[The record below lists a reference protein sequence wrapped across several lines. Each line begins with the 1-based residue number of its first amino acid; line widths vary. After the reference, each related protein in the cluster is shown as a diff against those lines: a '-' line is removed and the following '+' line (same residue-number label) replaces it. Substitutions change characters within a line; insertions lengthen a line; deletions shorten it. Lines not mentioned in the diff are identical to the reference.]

1 MVPAAGG
8 EGQKATFALASAA
21 YRDDP
26 VEKILDADNEWHR
39 STVNPGRSW
48 ARIFRPNLGEAFSRA
63 VVDRLLTPGRKP
75 VVQSFG
81 MDPQTVVEHCLA
93 ANGLRRT
100 RDIRLT
106 AVMVLCGLVF
116 LPGLLAWL
124 LVFTIRATLAKAENR
139 RTSGMANLLLT
150 AFALLAVVFL
160 VQMPFGGIWA
170 WYSRGAVIA
179 PVIGWVVAKRIC
191 ENTAKDLRD
200 RWASLLSGSSIGAKV
215 PEAVPSNP
223 GETAAEQLR
232 QSLTRLGAEQQSNVV
247 FYAGPKGI
255 LGMGTRWGSWQLA
268 EDLEPAEEDK
278 EIYAFRSWDVVRAIH
293 GKLSLLERTPV
304 PTEGISKPAI
314 EHWIVSPVGEGADSV
329 ARPEGSDVDGFRY
342 KPHAIQ
348 QICNRQQFGSGD
360 RHYLGIQWVTWEGQL
375 VLSMLITVTVLYQT
389 LRIEVTGHAL
399 GPVHGLFNSKP
410 AAKERTVDKAFKP
423 WEKRTITLPLV
434 DTDEVVRLAARAPM
448 TWFPKQ
454 LNWLGGSL
462 TLPEPF
468 GLRHAWAEQPWRHR
482 FMADDAMRVATPVLR
497 AVHQA
502 VIGMLREHNVA
513 TEKFGARSSVVSGAV
528 QDPTPR
534 KADTYDA

>member
-39 STVNPGRSW
+39 SKVNPGKSW

-63 VVDRLLTPGRKP
+63 VIDRLADPGRKP

-81 MDPQTVVEHCLA
+81 MDPQTVVVHCLA

-100 RDIRLT
+100 RDLRLT
-106 AVMVLCGLVF
+106 AVMLLCGVVF

-139 RTSGMANLLLT
+139 RTSGMGTLLLA
-150 AFALLAVVFL
+150 AFGLLAVVFF

-179 PVIGWVVAKRIC
+179 PVIGWIVAKRIC
-191 ENTAKDLRD
+191 ESTARDLRD

-223 GETAAEQLR
+223 DESAERLR
-232 QSLTRLGAEQQSNVV
+232 QSLNRLGAEQQSNVV

-255 LGMGTRWGSWQLA
+255 LGMGTRWGSWQMA
-268 EDLEPAEEDK
+268 EDLVPAEEGK

-293 GKLSLLERTPV
+293 AKLSLMERTPV
-304 PTEGISKPAI
+304 PTEGIPKPSV
-314 EHWIVSPVGEGADSV
+314 EHWIVSPVPEGADSV
-329 ARPEGSDVDGFRY
+329 ARPEGADVDAFRY

-360 RHYLGIQWVTWEGQL
+360 RHYLGVQWVLWEGQL
-375 VLSMLITVTVLYQT
+375 VLTMLVTVTVLYQT

-410 AAKERTVDKAFKP
+410 AAKEKSVEKAFKP
-423 WEKRTITLPLV
+423 WEKRTVALPLV
-434 DTDEVVRLAARAPM
+434 DPDEVVRLAARAPL
-448 TWFPKQ
+448 TWFHKP

-468 GLRHAWAEQPWRHR
+468 GLRHSWAEQPWRHR

-502 VIGMLREHNVA
+502 VIGLLDEHGVA
-513 TEKFGARSSVVSGAV
+513 TDKFGARSSAVSGAV